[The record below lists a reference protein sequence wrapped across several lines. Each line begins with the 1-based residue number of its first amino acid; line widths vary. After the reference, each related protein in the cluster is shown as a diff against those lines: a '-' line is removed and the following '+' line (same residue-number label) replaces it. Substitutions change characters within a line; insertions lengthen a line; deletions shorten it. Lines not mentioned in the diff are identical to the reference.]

1 MRRTTIVLALVAALA
16 PVALAQERPDHS
28 AEVREAL
35 ARLPIGPG
43 VWEGEAW
50 YRGGPG
56 APDTILQTEHV
67 ETRLDGTVL
76 LIEGVGRVEDEVV
89 FHAFATLGY
98 DLARDAYRMTAWL
111 DDGSMTEAETAWEDG
126 VFTWGFQ
133 VPDGPRIRYRIVSP
147 SEGVWREDGEVSMD
161 GSTWR
166 PFFGM
171 TLRRTGAAGE
181 GR

>member
-16 PVALAQERPDHS
+16 PAALAQERPDRS

-56 APDTILQTEHV
+56 APDTIRQTEH
-67 ETRLDGTVL
+67 
-76 LIEGVGRVEDEVV
+76 
-89 FHAFATLGY
+89 
-98 DLARDAYRMTAWL
+98 
-111 DDGSMTEAETAWEDG
+111 
-126 VFTWGFQ
+126 
-133 VPDGPRIRYRIVSP
+133 
-147 SEGVWREDGEVSMD
+147 VWREDGEVSMD